1 MSAYRELEARF
12 SRIADLR
19 GALSVLHWDRA
30 AMMPPGGNEAR
41 AEQVATLRGIAHELL
56 TSARTGELLS
66 AAENERAGLDRWQG
80 ANLRE
85 MRRSFTR
92 ATAIPPE
99 LVGALARATA
109 RAEMIWRSARPAS
122 DFAALASA
130 LEEVVRLTREEAQA
144 LGEALDLPP
153 YDALLD
159 GYEAGMRSA
168 EVERLFAELALALPA
183 ILEQALARQVL
194 PLPLSGSFPT
204 PAQRALGVKLMTA
217 LGFDFDH
224 GRLDESAHP
233 FCGGTPD
240 DVRLTTRYDESDPTF
255 ALMAILHETG
265 HALYNAGLP
274 AAWRRQPVGS
284 PCSFAVHESQSLL
297 VEMRICRS
305 QAFQHWLAPQLAEAF
320 GTHDALAPENL
331 YRRAIRVERG
341 FIRVD
346 ADEIT
351 YPLHVILRFRLERA
365 LIEGDL
371 EVADLPAAW
380 NDGMGELL
388 GITPPDDRRGVLQD
402 IHWPAGAFGYFPCYT
417 LGALLAAQLHEA
429 ALEAEPEIEAG
440 IARGEFAPLIGWLRT
455 TIHEMGSLLETP
467 ELIMRATGR
476 PLELGPFLGH
486 LEARYLA

>member
-12 SRIADLR
+12 SRIGDLQ
-19 GALSVLHWDRA
+19 GALGVLHWDRA

-41 AEQVATLRGIAHELL
+41 AEQVATLRGIAHGLL
-56 TSARTGELLS
+56 TDARTGELLD
-66 AAENERAGLDRWQG
+66 AAESERAGLDPWQA

-85 MRRSFTR
+85 MRRDFTR
-92 ATAIPPE
+92 ATAVPSE
-99 LVGALARATA
+99 LVAALARATA
-109 RAEMIWRSARPAS
+109 RAEMIWRTARPAS
-122 DFAALASA
+122 DFATLRPA
-130 LEEVVRLTREEAQA
+130 LEEVLRLTREEAQA
-144 LGEALDLPP
+144 LGEALGLAP

-168 EVERLFAELALALPA
+168 EVERLFAELAQALPG
-183 ILEQALARQVL
+183 ILEGALARQAE
-194 PLPLSGSFPT
+194 PLPLSGTFPAA
-204 PAQRALGVKLMTA
+204 AQKALGVRLMAA

-274 AAWRRQPVGS
+274 AAWRRQPVGG
-284 PCSFAVHESQSLL
+284 PRSFAVHESQSLL
-297 VEMRICRS
+297 VEMRVCRS

-320 GTHDALAPENL
+320 GPHDALAPDNL

-365 LIEGDL
+365 LFAGDL

-380 NDGMGELL
+380 NEGMGELL
-388 GITPPDDRRGVLQD
+388 GIVPPDDRRGVLQD

-429 ALEAEPEIEAG
+429 AIRDQPEIEAG
-440 IARGEFAPLIGWLRT
+440 IGRGEFAPLLRWLRA
-455 TIHEMGSLLETP
+455 TIHEQGSLLETP
-467 ELIMRATGR
+467 ELIHHATGR
-476 PLELGPFLGH
+476 PLELGPFLDH
-486 LEARYLA
+486 LETRYLS